1 MGTPNYP
8 KDMASE
14 WNKLRRDVKNAFTS
28 ANLRTGMA
36 KIGARVIEITGT
48 LALNAGATLVAR
60 YTNGRSALWIG
71 QSLFNGT
78 PVGQLIIRR
87 FDGSTALQVFG
98 GTGEPGYFSIH
109 DRTGNIIMSDD
120 AGSSIGLARPWLPY
134 HTVDYWHIT
143 QPVHTSNNSTFAK
156 HHAVMGQAQH
166 PKITIF
172 GYMSSTVGTDVSEVR
187 LVDNGN
193 GNVLATASST
203 GSNWVTLTAN
213 HPDYEFGR
221 DFWYDIEV
229 RRVSGSGNVGYTPT
243 RAYGRQT

>member
-14 WNKLRRDVKNAFTS
+14 WNRLRRDVKNAFTS

-36 KIGARVIEITGT
+36 KIGAKVIEITGT
-48 LALNAGATLVAR
+48 LALNAGATLIAK
-60 YTNGRSALWIG
+60 YANGRYALWIG
-71 QSLFNGT
+71 QSSFNGT

-98 GTGEPGYFSIH
+98 GNGEPGFFSIQ

-120 AGSSIGLARPWLPY
+120 AGSSVGLARPWIPY
-134 HTVDYWHIT
+134 HLVDYWEIAN
-143 QPVHTSNNSTFAK
+143 PVHANNTSTFEK
-156 HHAVMGQAQH
+156 QHSVMGQAQH

-172 GYMSSTVGTDVSEVR
+172 GYMSAGASDGAEVR
-187 LVDNGN
+187 LVDSGN
-193 GNVLATASST
+193 GNVLASASTT
-203 GSNWVTLTAN
+203 GSNWLTLTAE

-221 DFWYDIEV
+221 DFWYNLEV
-229 RRVSGSGNVGYTPT
+229 RRVSGSGAVGFTPT